1 MPSQFFGLN
10 IAASALNAF
19 QASVNT
25 AANNVSNVQTKG
37 YSKQVTNKEAGEGM
51 RVNAKYGSM
60 GSGVTVNSIKR
71 NRSKCGFCHT
81 TPGQLL

>member
-51 RVNAKYGSM
+51 ACQCKIRNH
-60 GSGVTVNSIKR
+60 R